1 MAILE
6 FFSKGLT
13 HDFGQ
18 KLEIIPW
25 IVFGK
30 KICLEIMCDDLLLRN
45 GPSWTV
51 RKLILQSG
59 HIGFFSKG
67 LSHDFGQKLENSSWF
82 VFGQSRPRN
91 NV

>member
-30 KICLEIMCDDLLLRN
+30 KICLEIMCDDLLLRKRALLDCKKADFTKW
-45 GPSWTV
+45 PYW
-51 RKLILQSG
+51 I
-59 HIGFFSKG
+59 FFKG
-67 LSHDFGQKLENSSWF
+67 VK
-82 VFGQSRPRN
+82 P
-91 NV
+91 